1 MTRSGTICALAVLLL
16 LCGCTTGGGTP
27 PASVAPATVVTGTSA
42 MPTLG
47 AATTSPT
54 LTVPVSATPQSTQ
67 TAAVPVIYGDC
78 GWAGKIETW
87 VDRNEDGHWDVG
99 EDPLPGVLVVASD
112 GRDLSLYLMRPT
124 GVDGRVTIVTG
135 LRGCTEPGLMVSTQW
150 PSGYRP
156 TTAAILS
163 PHEYGTPYRFGFV
176 AVAPVPGTPT
186 RTVQP

>member
-1 MTRSGTICALAVLLL
+1 VGRVVGCALTLLL
-16 LCGCTTGGGTP
+16 LCGCAVAGDRAL
-27 PASVAPATVVTGTSA
+27 PAPVVTATVVTATSA

-47 AATTSPT
+47 AATTPPT

-78 GWAGKIETW
+78 GWVGEIETW
-87 VDRNEDGHWDVG
+87 VDRNENGHWDVG

-112 GRDLSLYLMRPT
+112 GRDLSLYLMRRT

-186 RTVQP
+186 RTVRP